1 MKSEKLSSN
10 YIYSLIYRVSIC
22 LLPLIVTPYLT
33 RVLSEENNGLYVF
46 TSTVACFFIMF
57 CKLGLESYGNRCI
70 AVCRDDENERSRTF
84 LSIFSLQ
91 LISSAIS
98 ILSYLVFVVFLADES
113 KTVYWLQFLY
123 VLTGLFDVSWF
134 FYGIEKFRLATIRS
148 LISRGLIVGGIFIF
162 VKNADDILP
171 YTLIMSACFLLEQL
185 MLFAFLPRYVRL
197 TKIGWA
203 DVFAHVKPNLM
214 LFVPILAFNIY
225 HWVDK
230 LMLGIICQ
238 KEDVAYYNYA
248 ESIISLPKGIL
259 QALGAVLM
267 PRIAYLAAMN
277 AKEKCR
283 AMFKDSIE
291 IISFLS
297 CGMCFGILG
306 VASVFVPL
314 FLGDKYQ
321 QSVILAMELAIVVIP
336 MSLSDLIQN
345 AYLVPFKKDKI
356 NMLSVSIGAVVNI
369 IFNSALIPVLGTS
382 GAVIATLGAGTIVFI
397 YLFAHIRSFLGVK
410 EFAESILP
418 YLLIGLCEA
427 AVALLIARLSFSRP
441 ILLVMQVAA
450 AGGTYLILCVLY
462 YFIRK
467 RLKRT
472 YINPIS
478 RMLSD
483 MSSAEV
489 GKTD

>member
-1 MKSEKLSSN
+1 MKTEKLSSN
-10 YIYSLIYRVSIC
+10 YIYSLIYRASIC

-70 AVCRDDENERSRTF
+70 AVCRDDPEKRSKEF
-84 LSIFSLQ
+84 LSIFGLQ

-98 ILSYLVFVVFLADES
+98 IGSYIIFVLFFVNES
-113 KTVYWLQFLY
+113 KTIYWIQFLY
-123 VLTGLFDVSWF
+123 ILTGLFDVSWF
-134 FYGIEKFRLATIRS
+134 FYGMEKFRLTTIRS
-148 LISRGLIVGGIFIF
+148 LLSRGLIVAGIFVF
-162 VKNADDILP
+162 VKKAEDVLP
-171 YTLIMSACFLLEQL
+171 YTLVMSACFLLEQL
-185 MLFAFLPRYVRL
+185 ILFAFLPKYVKL
-197 TKIGWA
+197 TKISLS
-203 DVFAHVKPNLM
+203 DVFAHLKPNLT

-277 AKEKCR
+277 VKEKCR
-283 AMFKDSIE
+283 VMLKDSIE
-291 IISFLS
+291 IISLLS

-314 FLGDKYQ
+314 FLGEKYM
-321 QSVILAMELAIVVIP
+321 QSVILAMELAVVVIP

-356 NMLSVSIGAVVNI
+356 NMISVSIGAVVNI
-369 IFNSALIPVLGTS
+369 IFNSALIPFFGTS
-382 GAVIATLGAGTIVFI
+382 GAVIATLGAGTIVFV
-397 YLFAHIRSFLGVK
+397 YLFRHIRSFLGAR

-418 YLLIGLCEA
+418 YIVIGLCEA
-427 AVALLIARLSFSRP
+427 AVALLISRLGFSRP
-441 ILLVMQVAA
+441 VLLVLQIAA
-450 AGGTYLILCVLY
+450 AGGAYVILCVIY
-462 YFIRK
+462 YLIRK
-467 RLKRT
+467 KLDRS
-472 YINPIS
+472 YIDPIS

-483 MSSAEV
+483 MGSAEAD
-489 GKTD
+489 KND